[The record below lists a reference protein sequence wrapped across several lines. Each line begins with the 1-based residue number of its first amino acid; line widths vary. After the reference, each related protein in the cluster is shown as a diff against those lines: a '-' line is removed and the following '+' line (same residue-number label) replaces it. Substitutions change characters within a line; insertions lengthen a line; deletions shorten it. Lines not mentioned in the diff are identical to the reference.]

1 MHGNNPSPKGGIS
14 SMIKGGSSGEG
25 RDLSLS
31 LSLLHEKGGDPQKD
45 KTALSSGKGDGESE
59 GRDPGQ

>member
-1 MHGNNPSPKGGIS
+1 M
-14 SMIKGGSSGEG
+14 G
-25 RDLSLS
+25 RGDLS

-45 KTALSSGKGDGESE
+45 KTALSSGKGMGESE